1 MIVLA
6 QIVRRCYSVP
16 MGEFEAAGE
25 IVTGGLLGRAM
36 EPNAGES
43 GVRTGVICLNCG
55 TALIGPNCHQC
66 GQSGH
71 VHRSLSGMGHDIV
84 HGVFHFDGK
93 FWRTLPLLVWRPG
106 ELTRRY
112 IHGERAR
119 FVSPVALFLFSIFA
133 MFAVFGAVGIGA
145 PTDLEANL
153 NTPAAV
159 HQAIKTAKEDR
170 AELVERRDTRAV
182 GDPRRVRDNQRI
194 IQADERLKAL
204 DALAKQTGGVNV
216 SSPRLTDVKTGWGLF
231 DHGAEKWQKNPSL
244 MLYKL
249 QSSVYKF
256 SWLLIPLSVPFVW
269 LLFFWKRQYR
279 LYDHA
284 IFVTYSIAFM
294 SLLFIVITL
303 AGTFGVSEG
312 WIVLASLGIPVVHL
326 FRQMK
331 QAYELRWFSALV
343 RTLLLLVAIV
353 IVTGVFLLLLVLL
366 GMT

>member
-1 MIVLA
+1 
-6 QIVRRCYSVP
+6 

-25 IVTGGLLGRAM
+25 LVTGGLLGRAM
-36 EPNAGES
+36 EPHAGES
-43 GVRTGVICLNCG
+43 GEPGGTICLNCG
-55 TALIGPNCHQC
+55 TALIGPHCHRC

-93 FWRTLPLLVWRPG
+93 FWHTLPLLIWRPG

-133 MFAVFGAVGIGA
+133 MFAVFSWAGITA
-145 PTDLEANL
+145 PADLEANL
-153 NTPAAV
+153 NTPAAIE
-159 HQAIKTAKEDR
+159 QARKTVVEDR
-170 AELVERRDTRAV
+170 TELVEERDARPAN
-182 GDPRRVRDNQRI
+182 DPRRARDARRI
-194 IQADERLKAL
+194 AQADERLKAL
-204 DALAKQTGGVNV
+204 DVLAKQTGGGKVNV
-216 SSPRLTDVKTGWGLF
+216 ARATGWPVL
-231 DHGAEKWQKNPSL
+231 DHGLEKWQKNPSL

-256 SWLLIPLSVPFVW
+256 SWLLIPLSLPFVW
-269 LLFFWKRQYR
+269 LLFFWKRQYH

-284 IFVTYSIAFM
+284 IFITYSIAFM
-294 SLLFIVITL
+294 SLLFIVITI
-303 AGTFGVSEG
+303 AGKLGMPEG
-312 WIVLASLGIPVVHL
+312 FVIAASLGVPVVHL

-331 QAYELRWFSALV
+331 QAYELRWFSALL
-343 RTLLLLVAIV
+343 RTLVLLFFITIV
-353 IVTGVFLLLLVLL
+353 VTVFMLLLVLL